1 MGASSNGTKSGGWA
15 QYRRVRVQV
24 NGDGVDRDGLGERR
38 NGDDDR
44 TVGGFLSSGTVARA
58 KQAQRKAQDDR
69 QQAETAGW
77 DPWDLGEVLSGK
89 HSLVKPSILER
100 TDGECL
106 FYPGKVH
113 CIFGVSESAKS
124 WLALHACSQE
134 LMRDEIVWYLDF
146 EDDAHSVVGDR
157 LVATMGVTDDVVV
170 GQFAYFN
177 PDGPVTDAVID
188 HLLSLEGDPPS
199 LVVIDGVTEAL
210 AASGLSSN
218 SSEEVATFQRL
229 PSALAQAGAA
239 VVLID
244 HLPKDAWVTE
254 MNPIGSQHKRSGIS
268 VLYRVLPVEDFG
280 RGRAGRAVVRE
291 CKDRPGHVKRLG
303 VAVPFPGRTELD
315 RVVAEFV
322 IDDSDDDGQPV
333 IELRPPGRREPWKPG
348 GQLKEEVS
356 ELLEANSPL
365 GFNEIKKELGGK
377 EAHLRKAIKALVAD
391 EFVRIEMSGQKHL
404 HHSMKPYRSMDHI
417 PRRGE

>member
-58 KQAQRKAQDDR
+58 KQAQSKAQDDR
-69 QQAETAGW
+69 PGR
-77 DPWDLGEVLSGK
+77 DRRLGPWDLGEVLSGK
-89 HSLVKPSILER
+89 LLSQAEHIER
-100 TDGECL
+100 TDGSVCSTGE
-106 FYPGKVH
+106 GH
-113 CIFGVSESAKS
+113 CIFGVSSRPFGPARLPRS
-124 WLALHACSQE
+124 
-134 LMRDEIVWYLDF
+134 MRDEIVWYLDF

-333 IELRPPGRREPWKPG
+333 IEL
-348 GQLKEEVS
+348 
-356 ELLEANSPL
+356 
-365 GFNEIKKELGGK
+365 
-377 EAHLRKAIKALVAD
+377 
-391 EFVRIEMSGQKHL
+391 QKT
-404 HHSMKPYRSMDHI
+404 
-417 PRRGE
+417 

>member
-15 QYRRVRVQV
+15 QYRRVRFQV

-124 WLALHACSQE
+124 WLALEACRQQLLAGE
-134 LMRDEIVWYLDF
+134 VVWYLDF

-157 LVATMGVTDDVVV
+157 LVATMDVPEDLVV
-170 GQFAYFN
+170 GQLAYFN
-177 PDGPVTDAVID
+177 PDGPVSDEVID
-188 HLLSLEGDPPS
+188 HLLCLEGDPPS

-210 AASGLSSN
+210 AASGLDSN
-218 SSEEVATFQRL
+218 SSEDVATFQRL
-229 PSALAQAGAA
+229 ASALAQAGAA

-244 HLPKDAWVTE
+244 HLPKDAPVTE

-268 VLYRVLPVEDFG
+268 VLFRVLPVEGFG
-280 RGRAGRAVVRE
+280 RGRAGKSVVRE
-291 CKDRPGHVKRLG
+291 CKDRPGHVKRLS
-303 VAVPFPGRTELD
+303 VEYTVGRTELD

-333 IELRPPGRREPWKPG
+333 IELRPPGVD
-348 GQLKEEVS
+348 EVWNPTALMEKIS
-356 ELLEANSPL
+356 RLLEEQGPL
-365 GFNEIKKELGGK
+365 GVN
-377 EAHLRKAIKALVAD
+377 AIKHKLKGNDGYRTKALGALVRD
-391 EFVRIEMSGQKHL
+391 GYVEVEDKGKGKPKL
-404 HHSMKPYRSMDHI
+404 HHSVKPYRSRDHV
-417 PRRGE
+417 PGGGE